1 MATIQ
6 DLPLETLQQICD
18 FVASGYRASLYD
30 FALVCQRWS
39 LASNAVRF
47 REIRLVVENQG
58 KLTEDLDHLN
68 GVLRSTSGFRSVR
81 RLEIKGELPADVN
94 TWAPKR
100 IRQPKNCM
108 IDTDDELESA
118 KYTPYS
124 NLLELPEVTVELDKY
139 WTPVAHFVA
148 QLRALQDLIFDC
160 ANQFPPCLLDVLH
173 QSLPSCKLHLHNF
186 GLRNL
191 YSYKGWSRG
200 LDKHEYSLAT
210 SPSLHCIIL
219 HYGWNES
226 ERLLDYHDMA
236 VARMSQG
243 LAPSLRHVQVI
254 ASSMSPIT
262 YNRRVEHRPK
272 RDIFPNDTP
281 DPEVDVRGELHT
293 MKFSGFLLGRL
304 QGWNERIVFSSL
316 RELIL
321 DTIIDPFSLKE
332 ASTYNFTSLKTLY
345 LRLESDNWDEH
356 PWMDGAASVFLR
368 SLPPLVTLKLTGNF
382 GDDSLKAI
390 IDRHNSLQRIWL
402 FPRTQSHFM
411 VTDFTLTLDTI
422 RDLTS
427 RCSELRTVCLLIPR
441 VLESQDM
448 AVYQSIGCL
457 PHLKDLCLYL
467 DCIFHQDSRT
477 SPTIEDNLP
486 QNFAKIKNSVMNAAL
501 NEDIARNI
509 FHEIYQAQSR
519 HRMPVFK
526 RLRVQAVRVKFTRD
540 IPEDLHRILN
550 VSSQGFELTM
560 NPTQRHGCY
569 DIISQRSSP
578 RIFW

>member
-6 DLPLETLQQICD
+6 DLPLEILQQICD

-47 REIRLVVENQG
+47 REVRIVVENQG
-58 KLTEDLDHLN
+58 KLTKDLDYWS
-68 GVLRSTSGFRSVR
+68 GVLRSTSSLRSVR

-100 IRQPKNCM
+100 IRQPKHSL
-108 IDTDDELESA
+108 IDSDDELESA
-118 KYTPYS
+118 RNTLYT

-148 QLRALQDLIFDC
+148 QLRALQDLVFDC
-160 ANQFPPCLLDVLH
+160 VNQFPPCLLDVLH
-173 QSLPSCKLHLHNF
+173 QILPSCKLHLHNF

-219 HYGWNES
+219 HYEGNES
-226 ERLLDYHDMA
+226 ERLVDYNDVA

-243 LAPSLRHVQVI
+243 LAPNLRHVQVN
-254 ASSMSPIT
+254 ARSMSPIT
-262 YNRRVEHRPK
+262 YNRRVERRPK

-281 DPEVDVRGELHT
+281 NSDVDVRGELHT
-293 MKFSGFLLGRL
+293 MKFSGFLFGGL

-316 RELIL
+316 RKLIL
-321 DTIIDPFSLKE
+321 DTVMDPFSLKK
-332 ASTYNFTSLKTLY
+332 ASTYNFTSLRTLY

-356 PWMDGAASVFLR
+356 SLMDEAASGFLR
-368 SLPPLVTLKLTGNF
+368 SLPPLSTLKLTGNF
-382 GDDSLKAI
+382 GHDSLKAI
-390 IDRHNSLQRIWL
+390 IDRHNSLGRIWL
-402 FPRTQSHFM
+402 SPRVHSHFM
-411 VTDFTLTLDTI
+411 GTDFTLTIDTI

-427 RCSELRTVCLLIPR
+427 RCSELRTVCLTIPR
-441 VLESQDM
+441 VLKSQDM
-448 AVYQSIGCL
+448 AIYQSIGCL

-467 DCIFHQDSRT
+467 DCICHEDST
-477 SPTIEDNLP
+477 PSPTIEDGLP
-486 QNFAKIKNSVMNAAL
+486 NFAKIKNLVTNKAL
-501 NEDIARNI
+501 NDDIARNI

-526 RLRVQAVRVKFTRD
+526 RLRIQVVRMKFTRD
-540 IPEDLHRILN
+540 IPEDLDRIIN
-550 VSSQGFELTM
+550 VSGQGFELTL
-560 NPTQRHGCY
+560 NPTQRQDCY
-569 DIISQRSSP
+569 DIIIQRSSP
-578 RIFW
+578 RNF

>member
-6 DLPLETLQQICD
+6 DLPLEILQQICD

-47 REIRLVVENQG
+47 REVRIVVENQG
-58 KLTEDLDHLN
+58 KLTKDLDYWS
-68 GVLRSTSGFRSVR
+68 GVLRSTSSLRSVR

-100 IRQPKNCM
+100 IRQPKHSL
-108 IDTDDELESA
+108 IDSDDELESA
-118 KYTPYS
+118 RYTLYT

-148 QLRALQDLIFDC
+148 QLRALQDLVFDC
-160 ANQFPPCLLDVLH
+160 VNQFPPCLLDVLH
-173 QSLPSCKLHLHNF
+173 QILPSCKLHLHNF

-219 HYGWNES
+219 HYEGNES
-226 ERLLDYHDMA
+226 ERLVDYNDVA

-243 LAPSLRHVQVI
+243 LAPNLRHVQVN
-254 ASSMSPIT
+254 ARSMSPIT
-262 YNRRVEHRPK
+262 YNRRVERRPK

-281 DPEVDVRGELHT
+281 NSDADVRGELHT
-293 MKFSGFLLGRL
+293 MKFSGFLFGGL

-316 RELIL
+316 RKLIL
-321 DTIIDPFSLKE
+321 DTVMDPFSLKK
-332 ASTYNFTSLKTLY
+332 ASTYNFTSLRTLY

-356 PWMDGAASVFLR
+356 SLMDEAASGFLR
-368 SLPPLVTLKLTGNF
+368 SLPPLSTLKLTGNF
-382 GDDSLKAI
+382 GHDSLKAI
-390 IDRHNSLQRIWL
+390 IDRHNSLGRIWL
-402 FPRTQSHFM
+402 SPRVHSHFM
-411 VTDFTLTLDTI
+411 GTDFTLTLDTI

-427 RCSELRTVCLLIPR
+427 RCSELRTVCLTIPR
-441 VLESQDM
+441 VLKSQDM
-448 AVYQSIGCL
+448 AIYQSIGCL

-467 DCIFHQDSRT
+467 DCICHEDST
-477 SPTIEDNLP
+477 PSPTIEDGLP
-486 QNFAKIKNSVMNAAL
+486 NFAKIKNLVTNKAL

-526 RLRVQAVRVKFTRD
+526 RLRIQVVRMKFTRD
-540 IPEDLHRILN
+540 IAEDLDRIIN
-550 VSSQGFELTM
+550 VSGQGFELTL
-560 NPTQRHGCY
+560 NPTQRQDCY
-569 DIISQRSSP
+569 DIIIQRSSP
-578 RIFW
+578 RNF

>member
-6 DLPLETLQQICD
+6 DLPLEILQQICD

-47 REIRLVVENQG
+47 REVRIVVENQG
-58 KLTEDLDHLN
+58 KLTKDLDYWS
-68 GVLRSTSGFRSVR
+68 GVLRSTSSLRSVR

-100 IRQPKNCM
+100 IRQPKHSL
-108 IDTDDELESA
+108 IDSDDELESA
-118 KYTPYS
+118 RYTLYT

-148 QLRALQDLIFDC
+148 QLRALQDLVFDC
-160 ANQFPPCLLDVLH
+160 VNQFPPCLLDVLH
-173 QSLPSCKLHLHNF
+173 QILPSCKLHLHNF

-219 HYGWNES
+219 HYEGNES
-226 ERLLDYHDMA
+226 ERLVDYNDVA

-243 LAPSLRHVQVI
+243 LAPNLRHVQVN
-254 ASSMSPIT
+254 ARSMSPIT
-262 YNRRVEHRPK
+262 YNRRVERRPK

-281 DPEVDVRGELHT
+281 NSDADVRGELHT
-293 MKFSGFLLGRL
+293 MKFSGFLFGGL

-316 RELIL
+316 RKLIL
-321 DTIIDPFSLKE
+321 DTVMDPFSLKK
-332 ASTYNFTSLKTLY
+332 ASTYNFTSLRTLY

-356 PWMDGAASVFLR
+356 SLMDEAASGFLR
-368 SLPPLVTLKLTGNF
+368 SLPPLSTLKLTGNF
-382 GDDSLKAI
+382 GHDSLKAI
-390 IDRHNSLQRIWL
+390 IDRHNSLGRIWL
-402 FPRTQSHFM
+402 SPRVHSHFM
-411 VTDFTLTLDTI
+411 GTDFTLTLDTI

-427 RCSELRTVCLLIPR
+427 RCSELRTVCLTIPR
-441 VLESQDM
+441 VLKSQDM
-448 AVYQSIGCL
+448 AIYQSIGCL

-467 DCIFHQDSRT
+467 DCICHEDST
-477 SPTIEDNLP
+477 PSPTIEDGLP
-486 QNFAKIKNSVMNAAL
+486 NFAKIKNLVTNKAL
-501 NEDIARNI
+501 NDDIARNI

-526 RLRVQAVRVKFTRD
+526 RLRIQVVRMKFTRD
-540 IPEDLHRILN
+540 IPEDLDRIIN
-550 VSSQGFELTM
+550 VSGQGFELTL
-560 NPTQRHGCY
+560 NPTQRQDCY
-569 DIISQRSSP
+569 DIIIQRSSP
-578 RIFW
+578 RNF